1 MNPKPSFTSHL
12 KALLL
17 GGAIALSANQSA
29 KAVQAPS
36 DSKKLSPDDRVAKIR
51 ESLQGGGNELSASG
65 LRPGASDADVMWWR
79 NAWGNG
85 GWHNW
90 HNGWRNGGGWGNWHN
105 W

>member
-1 MNPKPSFTSHL
+1 MNPKLNAKL

-17 GGAIALSANQSA
+17 GGTVAFSLEQTASAASTELPKPEKINALEA
-29 KAVQAPS
+29 
-36 DSKKLSPDDRVAKIR
+36 RVEKIR
-51 ESLQGGGNELSASG
+51 QQLENDQSNDSFTFKTGSGPQGN
-65 LRPGASDADVMWWR
+65 ADLMWWR

-90 HNGWRNGGGWGNWHN
+90 HNGWGNWHN